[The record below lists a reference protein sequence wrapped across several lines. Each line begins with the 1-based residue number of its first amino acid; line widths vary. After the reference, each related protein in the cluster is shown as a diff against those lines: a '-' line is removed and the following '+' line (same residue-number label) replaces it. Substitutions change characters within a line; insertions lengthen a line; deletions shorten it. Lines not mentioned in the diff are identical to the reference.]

1 MIDYAKVKSSVS
13 MRDALARYGID
24 IARGDVAVCPF
35 HREKTPSMKIYSD
48 GFYCFGCG
56 AGGDVIKFVA
66 KFFGISNKEAAEK
79 LDADFGI
86 GATSSVRDREA
97 ESRWREECIKRELDA
112 VERADLL
119 KQLCAKRR
127 CLYTNRFD
135 PTGKNQED
143 CDYLDYVVEN
153 YDSFPTKEVRE
164 IARRIP
170 RVT

>member
-1 MIDYAKVKSSVS
+1 MIDYAKIKSSVP

-35 HREKTPSMKIYSD
+35 HREKTPSMKVYSD

-56 AGGDVIKFVA
+56 TGGDVIKFVA

-79 LDADFGI
+79 LDVDFGI

-97 ESRWREECIKRELDA
+97 ESRWREERIKRELDA
-112 VERADLL
+112 VERADLI
-119 KQLCAKRR
+119 KQLCAKRW

-143 CDYLDYVVEN
+143 YNYLDYVVEN
-153 YDSFPTKEVRE
+153 YDSIPTKEVRE

>member
-1 MIDYAKVKSSVS
+1 MIDYAKIKSSVS

-35 HREKTPSMKIYSD
+35 HREKTPSMKVYSD

-56 AGGDVIKFVA
+56 TGGDVIKFVA

-79 LDADFGI
+79 LDVDFGI

-119 KQLCAKRR
+119 KQLCAKRW

-143 CDYLDYVVEN
+143 YNYLDYVVEN
-153 YDSFPTKEVRE
+153 YDSIPTEEVRE